1 MPRAGSRDDNPAER
15 LIIFAAMK
23 LFWKGEKHFFHPYSG
38 AVILGADWLAF
49 GADLPTGFALVAA
62 VSIAAFIGTFIAVA
76 IIQQRDGDTPA
87 KAYMKAFLG
96 ALAAGV
102 PFPVTG
108 TIVGA
113 WILALSG
120 LPLPRIGKRE

>member
-1 MPRAGSRDDNPAER
+1 
-15 LIIFAAMK
+15 MK

-38 AVILGADWLAF
+38 AVILGIDWIAF
-49 GADLPTGFALVAA
+49 GADLPTGFALVALISA
-62 VSIAAFIGTFIAVA
+62 AAFAVTFAAVTV
-76 IIQQRDGDTPA
+76 IQLRDGDKPS

-120 LPLPRIGKRE
+120 LPLPRLRK

>member
-1 MPRAGSRDDNPAER
+1 
-15 LIIFAAMK
+15 MK

-38 AVILGADWLAF
+38 AVILGVDWLAF
-49 GADLPTGFALVAA
+49 GADLPTGFALVAF
-62 VSIAAFIGTFIAVA
+62 VSIAAFVVTFVAVS
-76 IIQQRDGDTPA
+76 IIQRRDGDVPA
-87 KAYMKAFLG
+87 KAYGKAFLG

-120 LPLPRIGKRE
+120 LPLPRLSR

>member
-1 MPRAGSRDDNPAER
+1 MR
-15 LIIFAAMK
+15 
-23 LFWKGEKHFFHPYSG
+23 LFWDGQKRFFHPYSG
-38 AVILGADWLAF
+38 AVILGVDWLAF
-49 GADLPTGFALVAA
+49 GADVPTGFAVVALT
-62 VSIAAFIGTFIAVA
+62 SLAAFAATFIAVA
-76 IIQQRDGDTPA
+76 AIQRRDGDSPLA
-87 KAYMKAFLG
+87 ACGKAFLG

-120 LPLPRIGKRE
+120 LPIGRRR